1 MITALKVIFSVL
13 LVWMSYVVISTS
25 LQSNLFKEWDALGG
39 IPWMRATLW
48 DFYANVTVIFVW
60 VCFKEKSIALKI
72 LWLILLVCLG
82 SIASCAYVLI
92 QLFRLKPGEG
102 LKELFSKQNGSSFP
116 HLAGSLQPYSMLRY
130 YGICVAL
137 GAQDQKRRGG
147 RYLLVI

>member
-25 LQSNLFKEWDALGG
+25 LQSNLFREWNALCAV
-39 IPWMRATLW
+39 PWMRATLW

-60 VCFKEKSIALKI
+60 VCFKEKSIGLKI
-72 LWLILLVCLG
+72 LWLLLLVCLG

-102 LKELFSKQNGSSFP
+102 LKELFSKQNG
-116 HLAGSLQPYSMLRY
+116 
-130 YGICVAL
+130 
-137 GAQDQKRRGG
+137 
-147 RYLLVI
+147 